1 MPLRPD
7 VLRRFPARVFVETG
21 SYIGDGVK
29 AALDAGFERVITIE
43 AKRESWE
50 LVRARFE
57 GDPRV
62 TAILG
67 SSADLL
73 TAAID
78 NVDERATFWLD
89 AHWSGEGTG
98 GLAPFRDSC
107 VYSPVLDELAAIA
120 AHPVKGHTVLI
131 DDMRVFR
138 DGVFADENEEPIL
151 PVRLMETLL
160 DIDDRYE
167 FELLDGAE
175 ARDVLAAWV
184 S

>member
-7 VLRRFPARVFVETG
+7 VLCQFPARVFVETG
-21 SYIGDGVK
+21 SYLGDGVQ

-43 AKRESWE
+43 AQRKSWSH
-50 LVRARFE
+50 VRDRFA
-57 GDPRV
+57 GDLRV

-78 NVDERATFWLD
+78 NLDERATFWLD

-98 GLAPFRDSC
+98 GMAPFRDSC
-107 VYSPVLDELAAIA
+107 VYSPALEELAAIA
-120 AHPVKGHTVLI
+120 AHPIKGHTILI

-138 DGVFADENEEPIL
+138 DGVFVDLDEELIT
-151 PVRLMETLL
+151 PVRLMETIL
-160 DIDDRYE
+160 DIDERYE
-167 FELLDGAE
+167 FVRLDGAE
-175 ARDVLAAWV
+175 ADDVLVAHIP
-184 S
+184 